1 MQYNSSFKGGKIVKI
16 IISRDGGQEKRREN
30 TGATFKEEPAIKF
43 LASLFEDE
51 FIEGKGA
58 KD

>member
-1 MQYNSSFKGGKIVKI
+1 MKI